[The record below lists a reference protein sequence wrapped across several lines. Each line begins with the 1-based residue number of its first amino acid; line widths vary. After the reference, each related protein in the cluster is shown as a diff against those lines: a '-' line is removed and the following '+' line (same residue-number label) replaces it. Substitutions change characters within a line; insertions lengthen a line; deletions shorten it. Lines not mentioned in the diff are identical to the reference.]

1 MEEVLSRLVSLV
13 ISVAFFAIFV
23 LAKPDQ
29 TINLNTK
36 DLSIWFVMFWFVYE
50 CIGFLLHSL
59 FIYFG
64 RNSVKKDT
72 LTMDNLNTDNHSK
85 GE

>member
-1 MEEVLSRLVSLV
+1 MEEVLSRLISLV
-13 ISVAFFAIFV
+13 VSVAFFAIFV

-36 DLSIWFVMFWFVYE
+36 DLSIWLIMFWFIYE

-64 RNSVKKDT
+64 RNSIKKNGLVLDD
-72 LTMDNLNTDNHSK
+72 LHINDSK
-85 GE
+85 SE